1 MVSITMRRC
10 VAFIHD
16 LDTTLTF
23 DLKVKFIDFCRVF
36 MTDLF
41 EKPDLFAFTLLMSLC
56 PTCNFYLLWHKHT
69 IFGTWVYHHERMCQV
84 YSWSWYDVDLWQV
97 KLVGFMTWL
106 CVQASAFLSFGI
118 VILCLSVSSRYDVSC
133 TYMNPYHEQYQNY
146 ISPWIWVW
154 QVVLCIIFYSIN
166 IQHIHCYWI
175 RGFSIQ
181 LLIFTYSMMG
191 LVVWKYDPLW
201 RQSVYSDTQVTVK
214 ACEPLVIS

>member
-69 IFGTWVYHHERMCQV
+69 IYGTWVYHHERMCQV

-133 TYMNPYHEQYQNY
+133 TYMNPYREQYQNY
-146 ISPWIWVW
+146 ISPWIWIW
-154 QVVLCIIFYSIN
+154 QVVFALWHRHTAFWHMGVSPWDNMLCTFLTSVWPWPLTCTWVAVGILSEFYSK
-166 IQHIHCYWI
+166 
-175 RGFSIQ
+175 
-181 LLIFTYSMMG
+181 LLS
-191 LVVWKYDPLW
+191 
-201 RQSVYSDTQVTVK
+201 
-214 ACEPLVIS
+214 C